1 MKACSFACAFIL
13 FLLTSNTWG
22 QSAGPAYT
30 HQEYTAMLFC
40 VGLTDTA
47 WTNAQQKLNG
57 VSLDAA
63 KKRYDGRLDD
73 KSRELVF
80 QIVDKVYTDSF
91 TNAWDYGLSFFGE
104 CAQNVAN
111 VGKDRSGVAKY
122 CMQSSMT
129 GSIAWEYK
137 NEGKP
142 KDTAY
147 QELAKL
153 GDAGR
158 SIIDRVY
165 AESEPRA
172 EVGTGEW
179 VSCMQQH
186 ASAPAPAPAQAADQP
201 APAYG
206 PLTFNREGADFY
218 VVQDGK
224 FAPAAVSGGT
234 IEIRLHSGSFQIG
247 YNGEQMNIC
256 LAQTAFPEVRADS
269 SGNRVSCLSGAESG
283 AREPNSDALLVYSGQ
298 KWSDGNSELSDETS
312 MKAAPMKGFRFAY
325 QINQLYFVGAS
336 DRSLSSFKGTLYGYI
351 VVYKQHERSNKDI
364 MPIHLIF
371 E

>member
-1 MKACSFACAFIL
+1 MKVCSFVCAVIL
-13 FLLTSNTWG
+13 FLLSCNSWG
-22 QSAGPAYT
+22 QSASRPLYA
-30 HQEYTAMLFC
+30 HQEYTGMLFC

-57 VSLDAA
+57 VSLEDA
-63 KKRYDGRLDD
+63 KKHYDGRLDD
-73 KSRELVF
+73 KSRELVL

-104 CAQNVAN
+104 CAENVAH
-111 VGKDRSGVAKY
+111 VGKDRSGVARY

-153 GDAGR
+153 GNTGR

-165 AESEPRA
+165 AESKPRA

-179 VSCMQQH
+179 VSCMQQL
-186 ASAPAPAPAQAADQP
+186 ASAPNPAQAADQQ

-206 PLTFNREGADFY
+206 PLSFNRDDADFY
-218 VVQDGK
+218 VAQDGK
-224 FAPAAVSGGT
+224 FVPAAVSGGI
-234 IEIRLHSGSFQIG
+234 IEIHLHPGSFQIG

-256 LAQTAFPEVRADS
+256 LAQTAFPEVRADP
-269 SGNRVSCLSGAESG
+269 SGNRISCLSGAASG

-325 QINQLYFVGAS
+325 QINQLLFIGAG
-336 DRSLSSFKGTLYGYI
+336 DRPLSSFEGTLYGYI